1 MNPRYLLLVVF
12 AIWSISAVAEPVYEV
27 VKDNAITCLS
37 KKALHDAHMNP
48 EATLPN
54 ECRRLT
60 KGFRFEATNRTD
72 EYTWPDQPGKA
83 DALIYGRE
91 LAGPDES
98 GAPRYLR
105 IWEEDVTAVR
115 DAQGNY
121 VQPTCSYPETYVTN
135 SLRAGP
141 DGKLYMKQGK
151 VTVKC
156 VNGEM
161 RQTYQPL
168 N

>member
-1 MNPRYLLLVVF
+1 MNLRYLFLVGF
-12 AIWSISAVAEPVYEV
+12 AIWSISAAAEPVYEV

-37 KKALHDAHMNP
+37 RKALHDAHMNP
-48 EATLPN
+48 EAPLPA
-54 ECRRLT
+54 ECHLRP
-60 KGFRFEATNRTD
+60 KGFKFEATNRTD
-72 EYTWPDQPGKA
+72 GYTWPDQPEKS

-91 LAGPDES
+91 LAGPNES

-105 IWEEDVTAVR
+105 IWKEDVAAVR

-121 VQPTCSYPETYVTN
+121 VQPNCSYPETYVTN
-135 SLRAGP
+135 SLRAAP
-141 DGKLYMKQGK
+141 DGKLYLKQGK
-151 VTVKC
+151 VTIKC

-161 RQTYQPL
+161 RQIYQPL